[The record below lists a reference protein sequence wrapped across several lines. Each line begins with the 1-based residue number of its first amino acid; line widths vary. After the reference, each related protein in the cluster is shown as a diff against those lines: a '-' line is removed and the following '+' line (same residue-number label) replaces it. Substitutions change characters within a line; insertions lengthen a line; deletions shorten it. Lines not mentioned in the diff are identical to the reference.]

1 VLFLL
6 SACASGGAG
15 GNYGI
20 KNPTDEGEKFANM
33 ELRGDG
39 TYSMT
44 MGEQK
49 MGAGTWKQEGQ
60 TIILMN
66 EGELH
71 SERDG
76 HGQRPTPGSVWSAT
90 GVQGVSTG
98 TMKLA
103 FTPVRPLLLC
113 GVAFFA
119 MLPLQLPK
127 K

>member
-1 VLFLL
+1 MRCVSLFGSLTALFVL

-20 KNPTDEGEKFANM
+20 KNPTGEGEKLANM

-39 TYSMT
+39 TFSMT

-60 TIILMN
+60 TISLMN
-66 EGELH
+66 EG
-71 SERDG
+71 SS
-76 HGQRPTPGSVWSAT
+76 TPSAT
-90 GVQGVSTG
+90 YTVSGQDLVPSGSTAGVQGVSTW
-98 TMKLA
+98 T
-103 FTPVRPLLLC
+103 
-113 GVAFFA
+113 
-119 MLPLQLPK
+119 K